1 MVCLGYI
8 KNAYVV
14 SQCLHRFCYEC
25 IEKVIRVGK
34 KECPSCRINIPS
46 RRSLRP
52 DPNFDKLIKSIYGD
66 AETLEKE
73 EEDDTNKLN
82 INSLNKAH
90 AENRKRGM
98 KFQAEQRVCIFVCM
112 LMNRR
117 YLLIKS

>member
-52 DPNFDKLIKSIYGD
+52 DPNFDQLIKSIHGD
-66 AETLEKE
+66 VESLEKE
-73 EEDDTNKLN
+73 EEEDSYKLN
-82 INSLNKAH
+82 INNLNKA

-98 KFQAEQRVCIFVCM
+98 KFQAEQRVCVFVCM
-112 LMNRR
+112 LMNRHA
-117 YLLIKS
+117 LN